1 MLINILNSTKSKEI
15 DENHDVN
22 DYHLVLNASENILG
36 KPGFSDM
43 EGAIWACYDNGIPV
57 SIDCPLGG

>member
-1 MLINILNSTKSKEI
+1 MLINILNSPKTKK
-15 DENHDVN
+15 DDVN
-22 DYHLVLNASENILG
+22 HNLNDNHLKLNASQNILG

-57 SIDCPLGG
+57 SPDCPLGG